1 MGLVILIYIIIFT
14 SLLTMSIRAGVVPAV
29 TFQQVNAAPDGQNRA
44 DGDDE
49 GLKHRDRLIEKSH
62 SFLSRISGLSRKTG

>member
-1 MGLVILIYIIIFT
+1 MSINFLCVTLWH
-14 SLLTMSIRAGVVPAV
+14 MSIRAGVVPAV

>member
-1 MGLVILIYIIIFT
+1 MFCSA

-29 TFQQVNAAPDGQNRA
+29 TFQQVNAAPDRQNRA

-49 GLKHRDRLIEKSH
+49 ELEHRDRLIEKSH

>member
-1 MGLVILIYIIIFT
+1 
-14 SLLTMSIRAGVVPAV
+14 MSIRAGVVPAV
-29 TFQQVNAAPDGQNRA
+29 TFQQVNAAPDRQNRA